1 MSSTTVTYS
10 ELAISDL
17 KIIADYLINKAGIEV
32 ALKVT
37 DEIYRVINDIISN
50 NPKAGAIV
58 EFVPETTMRY
68 FTAAKYPYNI
78 YYESRSEKILIVR
91 ILHGRRNI
99 RKLLNTL

>member
-17 KIIADYLINKAGIEV
+17 KIIADYLIEEAGINT

-37 DEIYRVINDIISN
+37 DEIYRVINETIAG
-50 NPKAGAIV
+50 NPKTGSSITI
-58 EFVPETTMRY
+58 VPETTMRY
-68 FTAAKYPYNI
+68 FTTRKYPYNI
-78 YYESRSEKILIVR
+78 YYKFDSSRVLIVR
-91 ILHGRRNI
+91 VLHGKRDI

>member
-1 MSSTTVTYS
+1 MSNTTVTYS

-17 KIIADYLINKAGIEV
+17 KIIADYLIEEAGIDT

-50 NPKAGAIV
+50 NPKAGSIV
-58 EFVPETTMRY
+58 EFITETTMRY
-68 FTAAKYPYNI
+68 FTAGKYPYNI
-78 YYESRSEKILIVR
+78 YYESSSEKILIVR
-91 ILHGRRNI
+91 VLHGRRNI